1 MPEENR
7 ITTPEEVHRYASEI
21 QTIATAEDLRKAAE
35 AEAYDSPERI
45 ALPKSRFIILVR
57 RPRPLAYL
65 IGGAPLPQGLAA
77 KLAASEEPE
86 NLYLTDDERTALFER
101 RARVHLSCFVQ
112 PKFSL
117 NPGEGEANLAWLP
130 EEDRTFLA
138 RYLGGEIDAN
148 GADLGT
154 FRDNSAPRSAGVG
167 ANGQNV
173 EMQAQSTAPR

>member
-7 ITTPEEVHRYASEI
+7 IATPEEVRHYSRESGA
-21 QTIATAEDLRKAAE
+21 IATAEDLRKAAE
-35 AEAYDSPERI
+35 AEAYDPPANVR
-45 ALPKSRFIILVR
+45 LPKSRFVILVR

-101 RARVHLSCFVQ
+101 RAHVHLSCFIQ

-138 RYLGGEIDAN
+138 RYLGGEIDAD

-154 FRDNSAPRSAGVG
+154 FRHDAAS
-167 ANGQNV
+167 
-173 EMQAQSTAPR
+173 